1 MPENSADK
9 VLCIDDEDNILQVF
23 QRTLGRKFNLYTA
36 NSGEKALEL
45 LKEHGDIAVI
55 LCDYNMPAMNGIE
68 FLQQASRVS
77 PDSVQMMLTGNIQLE
92 VVVEAINTT
101 EIFRY
106 IPKPCR
112 SEVLEKVIDDA
123 LDQYHLVLS
132 NRRMTLELA
141 EKNAALAKQSY
152 QQEYELEMA
161 KTVYGKI
168 IFDNCLETE
177 GLEFLMAAKD
187 AVGGDFLRTY
197 SSEDGPFFVMLG
209 DLTGHGLQSAL
220 ATLLVTEAFD
230 AACSENPN
238 VELLAQHIN
247 EKMCNKLPRD
257 LFCAAILLK
266 LDFVNDQMNVWQG
279 GLPDAYLLD
288 AEGHVIEVLSSRNLP
303 LGILASRCFAE
314 TSNTYKISE
323 FSSVFAYSDGVI
335 EQECMDQ
342 SMFGTE
348 RLQQALSGCP
358 SDQRRVDY
366 LLDVLRNQQQNIP
379 QSDDICL
386 AELNVKRLMH

>member
-9 VLCIDDEDNILQVF
+9 ALCIDDEDNILQVF
-23 QRTLGRKFNLYTA
+23 RRTLGRKFNLYTA

-123 LDQYHLVLS
+123 LDQYRLVLS

-141 EKNAALAKQSY
+141 EKNAALAKQGY
-152 QQEYELEMA
+152 QLEYELDMA
-161 KTVYGKI
+161 KTVYGKS
-168 IFDNCLETE
+168 IFNSCLETE
-177 GLEFLMAAKD
+177 GLDFFMTPKD
-187 AVGGDFLRTY
+187 VVGGDFLRTF
-197 SSEDGPFFVMLG
+197 SSEDGPFFMMLG

-238 VELLAQHIN
+238 VEQLAQHIN
-247 EKMCNKLPRD
+247 EKMCSKLPRD

-266 LDFVNDQMNVWQG
+266 LDFVNDQMDVWQG

-288 AEGHVIEVLSSRNLP
+288 AEGHVIEALSSRNPP
-303 LGILASRCFAE
+303 LGILANRCFAE
-314 TSNTYKISE
+314 TSTTHRISD
-323 FSSVFAYSDGVI
+323 FYSVFVYSDGII
-335 EQECMDQ
+335 EQECIDR
-342 SMFGTE
+342 SMFGIE
-348 RLQQALSGCP
+348 RLQQALSDCP
-358 SDQRRVDY
+358 IGQQRVSY
-366 LLDVLRNQQQNIP
+366 LLDVLRKQQQNIP

-386 AELNVKRLMH
+386 AELNVKRLAH